1 MRAIWRSSAGYGEMY
16 THYIPKFG
24 ADGDERSCVKL
35 SQWTHW
41 RLVIEMDF
49 AVLIEQGR

>member
-16 THYIPKFG
+16 THYIPEFG

-41 RLVIEMDF
+41 RLVIEIDLV
-49 AVLIEQGR
+49 VLREQSR